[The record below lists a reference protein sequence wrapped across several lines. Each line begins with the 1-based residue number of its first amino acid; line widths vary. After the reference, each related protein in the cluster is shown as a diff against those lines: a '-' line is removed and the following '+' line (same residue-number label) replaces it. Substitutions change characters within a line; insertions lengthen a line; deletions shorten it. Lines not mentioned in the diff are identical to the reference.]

1 MRIMAAGKTR
11 YAGCWP
17 LARVLLLSVALS
29 LAGCG
34 YRLAG
39 RGTQAGEGQTLAV
52 PTFRNTTTEF
62 KIEQR
67 LTEAVRRELI
77 QRTRYRVTSADAG
90 DVVLT
95 GEVLNVRSIPIILT
109 DRGRSTAYTI
119 EVELAVRMVE
129 GRDNRVLFANDRWT
143 FREVFE
149 LSNDSEEFLPED
161 TAAVERLA
169 RRFARSLVASLVQ
182 AQP

>member
-1 MRIMAAGKTR
+1 M
-11 YAGCWP
+11 
-17 LARVLLLSVALS
+17 
-29 LAGCG
+29 
-34 YRLAG
+34 
-39 RGTQAGEGQTLAV
+39 
-52 PTFRNTTTEF
+52 PTFGNRTTEF

-67 LTEAVRRELI
+67 LTDAVRRELI

-95 GEVLNVRSIPIILT
+95 GDVLNVRSIPIILT
-109 DRGRSTAYTI
+109 DRGRSIAYTI
-119 EVELAVRMVE
+119 EVELDVRMVD
-129 GRDNRVLFANDRWT
+129 GRDRRVLFQNERWT

-149 LSNDSEEFLPED
+149 LSNESEGFLPED

-169 RRFARSLVASLVQ
+169 RRFANSLVASLIQ